1 MPPPRAGELESPV
14 VERCHQVRAASRA
27 INLQRHMS
35 QAVARWGDRVAVE
48 WIDGVPFRM
57 YVERPRRVEH
67 LLAFASRWGARP
79 HVVQG
84 ERVLTFDDLRR
95 ITSAKTKDLV
105 RLGVGPGERVGL
117 MGWNSPDYVV
127 NFWAVLAAGAVPV
140 LFNTWWSEA
149 EVGDALELLRPV
161 LVLADRHATAR
172 IPSGWARAAWETD
185 PDAAARCR

>member
-1 MPPPRAGELESPV
+1 M
-14 VERCHQVRAASRA
+14 
-27 INLQRHMS
+27 
-35 QAVARWGDRVAVE
+35 E

-95 ITSAKTKDLV
+95 ITSCEDE
-105 RLGVGPGERVGL
+105 RPCQPRRRPGERVGI

-149 EVGDALELLRPV
+149 EVGDALDLLRPV
-161 LVLADRHATAR
+161 LVLADRRATAR
-172 IPSGWARAAWETD
+172 IPAGWARAAWETD
-185 PDAAARCR
+185 PDNGRPGRVSMT